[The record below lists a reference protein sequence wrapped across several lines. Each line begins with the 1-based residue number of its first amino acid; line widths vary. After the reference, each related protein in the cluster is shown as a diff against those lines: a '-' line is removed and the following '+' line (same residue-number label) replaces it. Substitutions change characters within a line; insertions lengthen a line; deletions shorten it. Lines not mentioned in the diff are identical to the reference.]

1 MGQVNGV
8 TKSHF
13 RIALSQ
19 NVGQCWRSKIECNRK
34 VAVISNRS
42 TINRRWLPLN
52 ALRAFEAVGQNLS
65 FTGGAS
71 ALSVSQSAM
80 SRHVGGLEEL
90 LGKQLFVRDASRLSL
105 TAAGEELLPVVS
117 KCLDRL
123 EQTMNSIRDDE
134 VTGRSLRLHVP
145 PSLLQQ
151 LFLPMLRDFH
161 SENPDIRLDVSSAH
175 VTGLPPTEFD
185 MAIAYD
191 RPNVD
196 DRITDLLWMVRVAPL
211 CSPASAIASQGKS
224 LEEFLQAQVLLH
236 LKLGGEPR
244 DLLWTAYLRQS
255 GLAIATHG
263 GLAFDTAIAAAQYA
277 MTGNGVFLGDVDMFA
292 QEIADGRLVMPFDA
306 IIEDGYGYYLK
317 LHADDL
323 ADPAISTFRIWLISR
338 FGALRQAPRQAGP
351 D

>member
-1 MGQVNGV
+1 
-8 TKSHF
+8 
-13 RIALSQ
+13 
-19 NVGQCWRSKIECNRK
+19 
-34 VAVISNRS
+34 
-42 TINRRWLPLN
+42 
-52 ALRAFEAVGQNLS
+52 
-65 FTGGAS
+65 
-71 ALSVSQSAM
+71 M

-161 SENPDIRLDVSSAH
+161 GEHPDIRLDVSSAH
-175 VTGLPPTEFD
+175 VTGLPPTDFD

-211 CSPASAIASQGKS
+211 CSAQTASHSHGKT
-224 LEEFLQAQVLLH
+224 LAEFLEGQELLH
-236 LKLGGEPR
+236 LKLDGQPR

-255 GLAIATHG
+255 GLAIPTHK
-263 GLAFDTAIAAAQYA
+263 GLAFDTTIAAAQYA
-277 MTGNGVFLGDVDMFA
+277 MTGSGVFLGDVDMFA

-323 ADPAISTFRIWLISR
+323 GDPAISMFRSWLISR
-338 FGALRQAPRQAGP
+338 FGALRQAPHQDALS
-351 D
+351 

>member
-1 MGQVNGV
+1 M
-8 TKSHF
+8 
-13 RIALSQ
+13 
-19 NVGQCWRSKIECNRK
+19 
-34 VAVISNRS
+34 
-42 TINRRWLPLN
+42 
-52 ALRAFEAVGQNLS
+52 GQNLS
-65 FTGGAS
+65 FTGGAV

-105 TAAGEELLPVVS
+105 TAAGEELLPVIS

-123 EQTMNSIRDDE
+123 EQTMNAIRDDE

-161 SENPDIRLDVSSAH
+161 AEHPDIRLDVSSAH
-175 VTGLPPTEFD
+175 VTGLPSTEFD

-211 CSPASAIASQGKS
+211 CSPTTAVAAQGNS
-224 LEEFLQAQVLLH
+224 LEEFLKSEELLH
-236 LKLGGEPR
+236 LKLDGEPR

-255 GLAIATHG
+255 GLAMATHG
-263 GLAFDTAIAAAQYA
+263 GLAFDTSIAAAQYA
-277 MTGNGVFLGDVDMFA
+277 MTANGVFLGDVDMFA
-292 QEIADGRLVMPFDA
+292 KEIADGRLVMPFDA
-306 IIEDGYGYYLK
+306 VIEDGYGYYLK

-323 ADPAISTFRIWLISR
+323 ADPAISMFRSWLINR
-338 FGALRQAPRQAGP
+338 FSALRQEPSLRAP

>member
-1 MGQVNGV
+1 M
-8 TKSHF
+8 
-13 RIALSQ
+13 
-19 NVGQCWRSKIECNRK
+19 
-34 VAVISNRS
+34 
-42 TINRRWLPLN
+42 
-52 ALRAFEAVGQNLS
+52 
-65 FTGGAS
+65 
-71 ALSVSQSAM
+71 
-80 SRHVGGLEEL
+80 
-90 LGKQLFVRDASRLSL
+90 LGKQLFVRDVSRLSL

-161 SENPDIRLDVSSAH
+161 TEHPDIRLDVSSAH
-175 VTGLPPTEFD
+175 VTGLPATDFD

-211 CSPASAIASQGKS
+211 CAPATAVASQGKS
-224 LEEFLQAQVLLH
+224 LEEFLESQELLH
-236 LKLGGEPR
+236 LKLDGEPR

-255 GLAIATHG
+255 GMAIATHG
-263 GLAFDTAIAAAQYA
+263 GLAFDTTIAAAQYA
-277 MTGNGVFLGDVDMFA
+277 MTASGVFLGDIDMFA
-292 QEIADGRLVMPFDA
+292 QEIADGRLVMPFEA
-306 IIEDGYGYYLK
+306 VIEDGYGYYLK

-323 ADPAISTFRIWLISR
+323 ADPAISMFRSWLISR
-338 FGALRQAPRQAGP
+338 FGALRQEPSRHVPG
-351 D
+351 

>member
-1 MGQVNGV
+1 
-8 TKSHF
+8 
-13 RIALSQ
+13 
-19 NVGQCWRSKIECNRK
+19 
-34 VAVISNRS
+34 
-42 TINRRWLPLN
+42 LPLN
-52 ALRAFEAVGQNLS
+52 ALRAFEAVGQQLS

-80 SRHVGGLEEL
+80 SRHVSGLEEL
-90 LGKQLFVRDASRLSL
+90 LGKQLFDRDASRLSL
-105 TAAGEELLPVVS
+105 TSAGEELLPVVS

-123 EQTMNSIRDDE
+123 EQTMNAIRDDE

-161 SENPDIRLDVSSAH
+161 AEYPDIRLDVSSAH
-175 VTGLPPTEFD
+175 VTGLPPSDFD

-196 DRITDLLWMVRVAPL
+196 DRITDLLWMVRVTPL
-211 CSPASAIASQGKS
+211 CSPETAIASRGKT
-224 LEEFLQAQVLLH
+224 LEEFLEGQELLH
-236 LKLGGEPR
+236 LKLDGEPR

-255 GLAIATHG
+255 GLGVSTHT

-277 MTGNGVFLGDVDMFA
+277 MTASGVFLGDVDMFA
-292 QEIADGRLVMPFDA
+292 KEIADGKLVMPYNA
-306 IIEDGYGYYLK
+306 VIEDGYGYYLK

-323 ADPAISTFRIWLISR
+323 SDPAISMFRSWLINR
-338 FGALRQAPRQAGP
+338 FGKLRQELHLGALG
-351 D
+351 

>member
-1 MGQVNGV
+1 M
-8 TKSHF
+8 T
-13 RIALSQ
+13 
-19 NVGQCWRSKIECNRK
+19 
-34 VAVISNRS
+34 NRS
-42 TINRRWLPLN
+42 IINRRWLPLN
-52 ALRAFEAVGQNLS
+52 ALRAFEAVGQHLS

-80 SRHVGGLEEL
+80 SRHVSGLEEL
-90 LGKQLFVRDASRLSL
+90 LGKQLFDRDASRLSL
-105 TAAGEELLPVVS
+105 TAAGAELLPVVS

-123 EQTMNSIRDDE
+123 EQSMNMIRDDD
-134 VTGRSLRLHVP
+134 VSGRSLRLHVP

-161 SENPDIRLDVSSAH
+161 GEHPDIRLDVSSAH
-175 VTGLPPTEFD
+175 VTGLPATDFD

-211 CSPASAIASQGKS
+211 CSPDTAANSTGQS
-224 LEEFLQAQVLLH
+224 LEAFLTSEELLH
-236 LKLGGEPR
+236 SKLDGEPR

-255 GLAIATHG
+255 GLSMPTQA

-277 MTGNGVFLGDVDMFA
+277 MTAGGVFLGDVDMFA
-292 QEIADGRLVMPFDA
+292 QEIADGRLVMPYDA
-306 IIEDGYGYYLK
+306 VIEDGYGYYLK

-323 ADPAISTFRIWLISR
+323 ADPVISMLRSWLINR
-338 FGALRQAPRQAGP
+338 FGALRQAPRPGGQG
-351 D
+351 

>member
-1 MGQVNGV
+1 
-8 TKSHF
+8 
-13 RIALSQ
+13 
-19 NVGQCWRSKIECNRK
+19 
-34 VAVISNRS
+34 
-42 TINRRWLPLN
+42 
-52 ALRAFEAVGQNLS
+52 
-65 FTGGAS
+65 
-71 ALSVSQSAM
+71 M

-117 KCLDRL
+117 KCLDRI
-123 EQTMNSIRDDE
+123 EQSMNSIRDDE

-175 VTGLPPTEFD
+175 VTGLPPTDFD

-211 CSPASAIASQGKS
+211 CSPEVARASAGQS
-224 LEEFLQAQVLLH
+224 LEEFLDSQELLH
-236 LKLGGEPR
+236 LKLDGQPR
-244 DLLWTAYLRQS
+244 ELLWTAYLRQS
-255 GLAIATHG
+255 GLTVPTHN
-263 GLAFDTAIAAAQYA
+263 GLAFDTTIAAAQYA
-277 MTGNGVFLGDVDMFA
+277 MSGSGVFLGDVDMFA
-292 QEIADGRLVMPFDA
+292 REIADGRLVMPYDA

-317 LHADDL
+317 LHVDDL
-323 ADPAISTFRIWLISR
+323 GDPAISMFRSWLISR
-338 FGALRQAPRQAGP
+338 FGALRAEPRQSGRG
-351 D
+351 

>member
-1 MGQVNGV
+1 MNQFDGF

-13 RIALSQ
+13 RIALYK
-19 NVGQCWRSKIECNRK
+19 NVGQCRRHRRTGKREVGI
-34 VAVISNRS
+34 ISNRN

-52 ALRAFEAVGQNLS
+52 ALRAFEAVGQQLS

-80 SRHVGGLEEL
+80 SRHVAGLEEL
-90 LGKQLFVRDASRLSL
+90 LGKPLFLRDASKLAL

-123 EQTMNSIRDDE
+123 EQTMNSIRDDAL
-134 VTGRSLRLHVP
+134 GSQSLRLHVP

-151 LFLPMLRDFH
+151 LFLPMLRDFRA
-161 SENPDIRLDVSSAH
+161 EYPDIRLDVSSTH
-175 VTGLPPTEFD
+175 VTGLPTTDFD

-196 DRITDLLWMVRVAPL
+196 DRVTDLLWMVRVAPL
-211 CSPASAIASQGKS
+211 CSPDTAVASQGKS
-224 LEEFLQAQVLLH
+224 LKMFLESQELLH
-236 LKLGGEPR
+236 LKLDGEQR
-244 DLLWTAYLRQS
+244 DLLWTAYLRQC
-255 GLAIATHG
+255 GLEVPTHC
-263 GLAFDTAIAAAQYA
+263 GLAFDTTIAAARYA
-277 MTGNGVFLGDVDMFA
+277 MTAKGVFLGDVDMFA
-292 QEIADGRLVMPFDA
+292 QEIAEGRLVMPYDA

-323 ADPAISTFRIWLISR
+323 ADPAVSMFRSWLINR
-338 FGALRQAPRQAGP
+338 FGALRLAPHQRAP
-351 D
+351 S

>member
-1 MGQVNGV
+1 
-8 TKSHF
+8 
-13 RIALSQ
+13 
-19 NVGQCWRSKIECNRK
+19 
-34 VAVISNRS
+34 
-42 TINRRWLPLN
+42 
-52 ALRAFEAVGQNLS
+52 LRAFEAVGQQLS

-90 LGKQLFVRDASRLSL
+90 LGKQLFDRDASKLSL

-123 EQTMNSIRDDE
+123 EQTMNSIRDDK

-161 SENPDIRLDVSSAH
+161 SEHPDIRLDVSSAH
-175 VTGLPPTEFD
+175 VTGLPQTDFD

-191 RPNVD
+191 RSNID

-211 CSPASAIASQGKS
+211 CSPETAQASQGKS
-224 LEEFLQAQVLLH
+224 LGEFLQEHELLH
-236 LKLGGEPR
+236 LKLEGESR

-255 GLAIATHG
+255 GLVIDTHG
-263 GLAFDTAIAAAQYA
+263 GLAFDTTIATAQYA
-277 MTGNGVFLGDVDMFA
+277 MTANGVFLGDVDMFA
-292 QEIADGRLVMPFDA
+292 QEIADGRLMMPYDA

-323 ADPAISTFRIWLISR
+323 ADPAISMFRSWLISR
-338 FGALRQAPRQAGP
+338 FGTLRVEPHQAARGS
-351 D
+351 

>member
-1 MGQVNGV
+1 
-8 TKSHF
+8 
-13 RIALSQ
+13 
-19 NVGQCWRSKIECNRK
+19 
-34 VAVISNRS
+34 
-42 TINRRWLPLN
+42 
-52 ALRAFEAVGQNLS
+52 VGQNLS

-90 LGKQLFVRDASRLSL
+90 LGKQLFVRDTSRLSL

-123 EQTMNSIRDDE
+123 EQSLNAIRDDE
-134 VTGRSLRLHVP
+134 VAGRSLRLHVP

-161 SENPDIRLDVSSAH
+161 TEQPDIRLDVSSAH
-175 VTGLPPTEFD
+175 VTGLPLTDFD

-211 CSPASAIASQGKS
+211 CAPETASGCQGKS
-224 LEEFLQAQVLLH
+224 LQAFLASQELLH
-236 LKLGGEPR
+236 LKLDGEPR
-244 DLLWTAYLRQS
+244 ELLWTAYLRQAALS
-255 GLAIATHG
+255 VPAHG
-263 GLAFDTAIAAAQYA
+263 GLAFDTTIAAAQYA
-277 MTGNGVFLGDVDMFA
+277 MKASGVFLGDVDMFA
-292 QEIADGRLVMPFDA
+292 QEIADGRLVMPYDA

-323 ADPAISTFRIWLISR
+323 ADPAISMFRSWLIRR
-338 FGALRQAPRQAGP
+338 FAALRQAPRQGVP
-351 D
+351 G

>member
-1 MGQVNGV
+1 L
-8 TKSHF
+8 
-13 RIALSQ
+13 I
-19 NVGQCWRSKIECNRK
+19 RK
-34 VAVISNRS
+34 VETIPNRNP
-42 TINRRWLPLN
+42 INRRWLPLN
-52 ALRAFEAVGQNLS
+52 ALRAFEAVGQHLS

-90 LGKQLFVRDASRLSL
+90 LGKQLFVRDASRLAL
-105 TAAGEELLPVVS
+105 TPAGEELLPVVS
-117 KCLDRL
+117 KCLDRI

-134 VTGRSLRLHVP
+134 VAGRSLRLHVP

-161 SENPDIRLDVSSAH
+161 AKHPDIRIDVSSAH

-211 CSPASAIASQGKS
+211 CSPDSAKASRGKS
-224 LEEFLQAQVLLH
+224 LGEFLQCQELLH
-236 LKLGGEPR
+236 LKLDDEPR
-244 DLLWTAYLRQS
+244 DLLWTAYLQQS
-255 GLAIATHG
+255 GVAVATQG
-263 GLAFDTAIAAAQYA
+263 GLAFDTSIAAAQYA
-277 MTGNGVFLGDVDMFA
+277 MTASGVFLGDVDMFA
-292 QEIADGRLVMPFDA
+292 REIEDGRLVMPYDA
-306 IIEDGYGYYLK
+306 VIEDGYGYYLK

-323 ADPAISTFRIWLISR
+323 ADPAISAFRSWLISR
-338 FGALRQAPRQAGP
+338 FGALRQEPHPVAP

>member
-1 MGQVNGV
+1 M
-8 TKSHF
+8 
-13 RIALSQ
+13 
-19 NVGQCWRSKIECNRK
+19 
-34 VAVISNRS
+34 AVITSRS

-117 KCLDRL
+117 KCLDRI

-161 SENPDIRLDVSSAH
+161 TENPDIRLDVSSAH
-175 VTGLPPTEFD
+175 VTGLPPTDFD

-211 CSPASAIASQGKS
+211 CSPETEQASKGKS
-224 LEEFLQAQVLLH
+224 LDQFLQAQELLH
-236 LKLGGEPR
+236 LKLDGEPR

-255 GLAIATHG
+255 GFAIATHG

-277 MTGNGVFLGDVDMFA
+277 MTANGVFLGDVDMFA
-292 QEIADGRLVMPFDA
+292 QEIADGRLAMPYDA

-323 ADPAISTFRIWLISR
+323 ADPAISTFRSWLISR
-338 FGALRQAPRQAGP
+338 FGALRQAPRQDAP

>member
-1 MGQVNGV
+1 
-8 TKSHF
+8 
-13 RIALSQ
+13 
-19 NVGQCWRSKIECNRK
+19 
-34 VAVISNRS
+34 
-42 TINRRWLPLN
+42 
-52 ALRAFEAVGQNLS
+52 LRAFESVGQHLS

-90 LGKQLFVRDASRLSL
+90 LGKQLFDRDASRLTL

-134 VTGRSLRLHVP
+134 VPGRSLRLHVP

-161 SENPDIRLDVSSAH
+161 GEHPDIRLDVSSAH
-175 VTGLPPTEFD
+175 VTGLPATDFD
-185 MAIAYD
+185 MAIVYD

-211 CSPASAIASQGKS
+211 CSPETFSNSNETS
-224 LEEFLQAQVLLH
+224 LEAFLQSQELLH
-236 LKLGGEPR
+236 LKLDGEPR

-255 GLAIATHG
+255 GLTVMTHD

-277 MTGNGVFLGDVDMFA
+277 MTANGVFLGDVDMFA
-292 QEIADGRLVMPFDA
+292 QEIADGRLVMPYDA
-306 IIEDGYGYYLK
+306 VLEDGYGYYLK

-323 ADPAISTFRIWLISR
+323 SDPAISMFRSWLINR
-338 FGALRQAPRQAGP
+338 FGALRLVV
-351 D
+351 